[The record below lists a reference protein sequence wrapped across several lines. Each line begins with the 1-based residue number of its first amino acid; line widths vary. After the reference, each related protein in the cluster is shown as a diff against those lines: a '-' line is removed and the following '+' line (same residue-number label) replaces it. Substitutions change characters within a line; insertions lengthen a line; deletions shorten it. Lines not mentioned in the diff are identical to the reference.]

1 MMKKFFLKRC
11 KSFFLI
17 MLIPIMILFCLSTV
31 FIYIG
36 SKDSITQKSA
46 NSLSIINDNL
56 DIVLGTS
63 AYQYELLTY
72 NPRLVLSLEKL
83 LRHNTFEYTDVIFLN
98 SVKTSLSAIAQAHSY
113 IDSIYLYLDGYDSYF
128 SSSDG
133 IADLNTTKDEGW
145 YEMYET
151 ADLDSRMWIQKREFQ
166 EYTYAEPKKYMT
178 MFQRMSNIKG
188 VIVVNINIKN
198 FETVLTNAG
207 SDGNL
212 LFLMDEEGLPL
223 CSNDAGS
230 PIKDSLAEYKDS
242 AFLYSPGPSDP
253 KWVSIEGKS
262 YLLQSL
268 TAGKYGVTFL
278 SLVPFGRIA
287 SQLLPTFLVLA
298 GAVISN
304 CVISLLLA
312 YFVTKRNFQQID
324 DIIQTFDEAEKGNIP
339 KKKETEVN
347 DEYDVILNNVIAVF
361 LNSSYLKHQLAEKQ
375 YKQELTEMASLQLQI
390 NPHFLFNTLQALD
403 FEALRISG
411 GPSTLNRMIQNLS
424 DILKYSLE
432 DPVKPVLLKNEL
444 DYLKKYAD
452 IQKQRLGDKF
462 IIYYEIEEDLLDFS
476 VFRLMLQPLVENSLS
491 HGVAP
496 LESTGCIKVRACSRK
511 GWAHFTV
518 IDNGI
523 GLTRPEIK
531 EVYSRILDESSQNI
545 GLTNI
550 NRRLLLKY
558 GPESALHIQSK
569 KGMGTCVT
577 FKIPMP

>member
-1 MMKKFFLKRC
+1 
-11 KSFFLI
+11 
-17 MLIPIMILFCLSTV
+17 MLIPIMILSCLSSV
-31 FIYIG
+31 FLYIG

-56 DIVLGTS
+56 DIVLSTS

-83 LRHNTFEYTDVIFLN
+83 LRHNTFEYTDLIFLN

-133 IADLNTTKDEGW
+133 IANLSTTKDDGW
-145 YEMYET
+145 YGMYEE

-166 EYTYAEPKKYMT
+166 EYTYADPKKYMT

-207 SDGNL
+207 ADGNL
-212 LFLMDEEGLPL
+212 LFLMDEEGMSL

-230 PIKDSLAEYKDS
+230 HLKDSLSEYDNS
-242 AFLYSPGPSDP
+242 SYLYSSGPSDAR
-253 KWVSIEGKS
+253 WVRIEGAS

-268 TAGKYGVTFL
+268 TAEDYGITFL
-278 SLVPFGRIA
+278 SLVPFRRIT
-287 SQLLPTFLVLA
+287 SQLLPTLLVLA

-339 KKKETEVN
+339 RKKDAEVN
-347 DEYDVILNNVIAVF
+347 DEYDVILNNVINVF
-361 LNSSYLKHQLAEKQ
+361 LNSSYLKHQLTEKQ

-411 GPSTLNRMIQNLS
+411 GPGTLNRMIQNLS

-432 DPVKPVLLKNEL
+432 DPVKPVLLRNEL

-462 IIYYEIEEDLLDFS
+462 IIYYEIEDELLDFS

-496 LESTGCIKVRACSRK
+496 LESTGCIKVRTFRRN
-511 GWAHFTV
+511 GWACFTV

-523 GLTRPEIK
+523 GLTRLEIG
-531 EVYSRILDESSQNI
+531 EVYSRILDETSQNI

-550 NRRLLLKY
+550 NRRLVLKY
-558 GPESALHIQSK
+558 GPESSLHIQSK

-577 FKIPMP
+577 FKVPLINKQEETA